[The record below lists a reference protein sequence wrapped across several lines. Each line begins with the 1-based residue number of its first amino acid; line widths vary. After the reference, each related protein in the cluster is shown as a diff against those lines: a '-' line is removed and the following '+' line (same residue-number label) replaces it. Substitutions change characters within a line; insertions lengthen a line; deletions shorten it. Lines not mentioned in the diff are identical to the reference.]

1 MSDAPAAT
9 PATEHHVAPIIVKKI
24 KKGGHGHHGGAWK
37 VAYADFVT
45 AMMAFFLLLWL
56 LSSTNQETRDGL
68 ADYFSP
74 NPSLSESN
82 SGAGGVLGGL
92 SVASPG
98 SLSTPSSQFSLDQ
111 SLPGQPMNEVQS
123 RRLDDGTVAE
133 GQREP
138 VEGDAADEPTDDDM
152 TDEQAQEL
160 ADFEAVEETLE
171 QALQGAPQL
180 EGLAEHVM
188 IDRTPEGLRIQ
199 IVDQDTEAMFPAGSA
214 DIYDRAR
221 QLIHLVAFAVGDL
234 PHRVSVRGHTDATP
248 FAGGGYGN
256 WELSSDRAH
265 TSRRV
270 LIEAGLGSARI
281 ANVMGMADTDLLF
294 PDEPTDPRNRRI
306 SIVLLRETEE

>member
-1 MSDAPAAT
+1 MSDSN
-9 PATEHHVAPIIVKKI
+9 EQRPIIKKVI
-24 KKGGHGHHGGAWK
+24 KVEGGGHHGGAWK

-56 LSSTNQETRDGL
+56 LASADQETRNGL

-74 NPSLSESN
+74 NPSLSSSN

-98 SLSTPSSQFSLDQ
+98 SLSTPNSQFSLDQ

-133 GQREP
+133 GQPDP
-138 VEGDAADEPTDDDM
+138 VDGEVTDETTDEM
-152 TDEQAQEL
+152 TDAEAAEL
-160 ADFEAVEETLE
+160 AEFEAVEETLQ

-180 EGLAEHVM
+180 EGLTEHVM
-188 IDRTPEGLRIQ
+188 IDQTPEGLRIQ
-199 IVDQDTEAMFPAGSA
+199 IVDDDTEAMFPAGSA

-221 QLIHLVAFAVGDL
+221 QLLHLVAFAVGDL

-248 FAGGGYGN
+248 FAGGSYGN

-270 LIEAGLGSARI
+270 LIEAGLASARI

-306 SIVLLRETEE
+306 SVVLLRETDG